1 MVMAGYAFTKNSLR
15 EICRTLGRYLA
26 ILTIIALGVGFFA
39 GLRVTRTAMVKTG
52 DTYLSGA
59 DMFDFRLISTL
70 GITDGDV
77 EYFDGIDGVKAAEGA
92 ITEDF
97 LTTDS
102 TGTECVL
109 KALSIGEINAPV
121 LTAGRMPE
129 KGDECLADAQK
140 YGTEDIG
147 KVITVTDGG
156 ETADNLKYSEYTIVG
171 LCQSPLYLSHER
183 GTTTLRGGSVAAFVY
198 IPEDGF
204 DFQAYTDLYIVID
217 KQGEIFSDQYST
229 EIDAMRDDMEARLEQ
244 RAELRYEEIAG
255 DAQSAVDDA
264 QKEYDDGYSKYLAEK
279 ADAERKLAEARDELD
294 SARKTLDSSKEK
306 LTSGEAELESGERQY
321 AAGKA
326 EYDANMASFQQ
337 KKEETL
343 VQLDESQRQID
354 EGRKMALDGIEQIT
368 ATGVIDNYEQL
379 CTAEAE
385 LQAQLAALPE
395 ESEEYAQLSA
405 QLAQVQAQ
413 KKAIEDTGV
422 IDKFNGLTKTV
433 ENLDNAQLEL
443 DDAKEAANEQLA
455 AAERELDRAENEL
468 KNVREQLDSSKRT
481 LSAGW
486 IEYEN
491 GEEQYSQGLTEYE
504 ASKNEAEKS
513 FAEAEKKLEDAKAE
527 IENARREI
535 EDIPHADTYVL
546 DRETNTGYVCYNNDS
561 LIVQG
566 VAKVFPVFF
575 FLVAALVCVTTM
587 TRMVDDQRT
596 QIGTLKA
603 LGYSNARIIWKYVC
617 YSGSAA
623 VIGCVSGFLLGSWLF
638 PKAIWRAYS
647 ILYGFCDIIL
657 VFDWKLGIISLA
669 VSIICSSGATFAACR
684 RDLGEVPA
692 ELMRPKAPA
701 IGKRILLEKISVIWR
716 KMPFL
721 HKVTARNIFRYKK
734 RMLMMVMGISGCTAL
749 VITGL
754 GVRDS
759 VCNIVNDQFD
769 NIMKY
774 DYTISFADGQS
785 EAERAEFEESTKDIL
800 SKCVFVCGDTVDVEC
815 GSTLKTANIIATSD
829 SAITDIIDLHLNGN
843 KVEFPKDGCAA
854 LSRKLADMAGVETG
868 DKVTLRLGDT
878 DTVELTVSGVF
889 ENYVYS
895 YVLMTESTYTGAM
908 QRTARYDTA
917 YAVYSGDDLHGDAA
931 VLVNDYGASAVTV
944 TQDARNMIDNML
956 SSMNYIV
963 MLVIACAG
971 ALAFI
976 VLFNLSNI
984 NITERQREIATIEV
998 LGFYPNETRSYV
1010 FRENMV
1016 LSAIGAAVGIILGTA
1031 LHRYVMSQIKVDMV
1045 AFQSRIT
1052 LLSYVIGVAATFL
1065 FTFIVDIIMRKKLK
1079 RINMAEALKSI
1090 E

>member
-1 MVMAGYAFTKNSLR
+1 MAGSAFKKNSRR
-15 EICRTLGRYLA
+15 EIRRTLGRYLA

-52 DTYLSGA
+52 DTYLSDA
-59 DMFDFRLISTL
+59 NMFDFRLISTL

-77 EYFDGIDGVKAAEGA
+77 EYFAGIDGVKAAEGA
-92 ITEDF
+92 VTEDF

-102 TGTECVL
+102 AGTERVL

-121 LTAGRMPE
+121 LVSGRMPE

-140 YGTEDIG
+140 YGQEAIG
-147 KVITVTDGG
+147 TVITVTDGG

-217 KQGEIFSDQYST
+217 KQGEIFSDQYSA
-229 EIDAMRDDMEARLEQ
+229 EIDAMRDDMETRLEQ
-244 RAELRYEEIAG
+244 RAELRYEEIAD

-264 QKEYDDGYSKYLAEK
+264 QKQYDDGYSEYLAEK
-279 ADAERKLAEARDELD
+279 TDAEQKLAEAENKLKD
-294 SARKTLDSSKEK
+294 AREALDSSREK
-306 LTSGEAELESGERQY
+306 LVAGEAELESGEKRY
-321 AAGKA
+321 DAGKA
-326 EYDANMASFQQ
+326 EYDAGAADFRQ
-337 KKEETL
+337 KKEETIA
-343 VQLDESQRQID
+343 QLDESQRQID
-354 EGRKMALDGIEQIT
+354 EGKKMALDGIEQIT

-379 CTAEAE
+379 CAAE
-385 LQAQLAALPE
+385 LELQEQLAALPE
-395 ESEEYAQLSA
+395 GSEEYAQLSA
-405 QLAQVQAQ
+405 QLEQVRAQ
-413 KKAIEDTGV
+413 KKAIEDTGI

-433 ENLDNAQLEL
+433 ENLDNAQLAL
-443 DDAKEAANEQLA
+443 DDA
-455 AAERELDRAENEL
+455 RAEANARFAETEGELNRVGNEL
-468 KNVREQLDSSKRT
+468 ESAREQLDSSKRT
-481 LSAGW
+481 LSDGW
-486 IEYEN
+486 REYES
-491 GEEQYSQGLTEYE
+491 GEEQYSQGLAEYE
-504 ASKNEAEKS
+504 ASKSEAEAS
-513 FAEAEKKLEDAKAE
+513 FAKAEKKLEDAKSE
-527 IENARREI
+527 IDSARRKI

-603 LGYSNARIIWKYVC
+603 LGYSNVRIIWKYVY

-623 VIGCVSGFLLGSWLF
+623 VIGCVAGFLIGSWLF
-638 PKAIWRAYS
+638 PKAIWRAYT

-657 VFDWKLGIISLA
+657 VFDWRLGIISLA

-684 RDLGEVPA
+684 RDLGEAPA

-701 IGKRILLEKISVIWR
+701 IGKRILLERLPVVWR
-716 KMPFL
+716 KLPFL

-749 VITGL
+749 VLTGL

-769 NIMKY
+769 DIMKY
-774 DYTISFADGQS
+774 DYTISFADGQD
-785 EAERAEFEESTKDIL
+785 EAERAAFEENTKNVL
-800 SKCVFVCGDTVDVEC
+800 SKCVFVCGDTVEVKC
-815 GSTLKTANIIATSD
+815 GGTSKTANIIATSD
-829 SAITDIIDLHLNGN
+829 SAITDIIDLHLSGD
-843 KVEFPKDGCAA
+843 KVEYPQDGSVA
-854 LSRKLADMAGVETG
+854 LSKKLADMAGVKTG
-868 DKVTLRLGDT
+868 DKVTLKLGDT
-878 DTVELTVSGVF
+878 DTAELTVSGVF

-895 YVLMTESTYTGAM
+895 YVLMTESTYTGM
-908 QRTARYDTA
+908 LQRTARYDTA

-931 VLVNDYGASAVTV
+931 VLVNEYGASAVTV
-944 TQDARNMIDNML
+944 TQDTRNMIDNML
-956 SSMNYIV
+956 GSMNYIV

-998 LGFYPNETRSYV
+998 LGFYPNETSSYV

-1031 LHRYVMSQIKVDMV
+1031 LHRYVMSQIKIDLV

-1052 LLSYVIGVAATFL
+1052 FLSYIIGVAATFL
-1065 FTFIVDIIMRKKLK
+1065 FTLIVDLIMRKKLK
-1079 RINMAEALKSI
+1079 KINMAEALKSI